1 MHPQKFAG
9 LVALL
14 LVVPL
19 AIFAADHKLTIMAA
33 SLGLMMIFFSRERID
48 DERVQQLKM
57 KAMFT
62 AMSVGIAVGSVGKHY
77 LFVIGRGT
85 LNSMAPELTAWEFL
99 SSTLLVALALFH
111 YWRWQDARPSREV
124 S

>member
-1 MHPQKFAG
+1 
-9 LVALL
+9 
-14 LVVPL
+14 
-19 AIFAADHKLTIMAA
+19 
-33 SLGLMMIFFSRERID
+33 MIFFSRERID

>member
-1 MHPQKFAG
+1 MHPQKIGG

-19 AIFAADHKLTIMAA
+19 AIFSADHNLLFVAA
-33 SLGLMMIFFSRERID
+33 SSGLMMIFFSRERID

-57 KAMFT
+57 KALF
-62 AMSVGIAVGSVGKHY
+62 ASMSVGIAVGMMGKHY
-77 LFVIGRGT
+77 LNVIRRGT
-85 LNSMAPELTAWEFL
+85 LNTMAPELTAWEFL
-99 SSTLLVALALFH
+99 SGTLLVALALFH
-111 YWRWQDARPSREV
+111 YWRWQDARPAREV